1 MFTIVLVSGVPT
13 LRPLFLEKHFWSE
26 MAALRGVWGH
36 LLMRSRHEGG
46 MSLFDF
52 MDWRFVGRPSV
63 LVHRMWVHTSI
74 SVLEAKVSPV
84 IGCPCACVGA
94 H

>member
-1 MFTIVLVSGVPT
+1 MFTVVFVSGVPT

-52 MDWRFVGRPSV
+52 MDWRFEGRTSAV
-63 LVHRMWVHTSI
+63 ADRRWVHTSI
-74 SVLEAKVSPV
+74 SVSEAEVSPV
-84 IGCPCACVGA
+84 TGGLYARVRA